1 MENIE
6 ILYRS
11 RNLIVV
17 KKPAGM
23 PSQPE
28 PSGDADALTLSKD
41 ELSLLG
47 ENKELYPINRLDRV
61 VGGLLIFARNKKCA
75 AALSEMV
82 SGEGIVKEYLAVV
95 SGSPERGRYVNYL
108 YKDARIS
115 KSFVVDRKRVGVK
128 EAVLDLAPV
137 QSIDDDNGSMTLVK
151 VRLHTGRYHQIRCQ
165 LSYRGTPIV
174 GDGKYGSRDKR
185 AVYPALFASRLAF
198 TVFNETV
205 DVKLYPTRDEYPW
218 CKFDLTMEG
227 DASYD

>member
-23 PSQPE
+23 PSQPD

-82 SGEGIVKEYLAVV
+82 SGEGIVKEYIAVV
-95 SGSPERGRYVNYL
+95 S
-108 YKDARIS
+108 
-115 KSFVVDRKRVGVK
+115 
-128 EAVLDLAPV
+128 
-137 QSIDDDNGSMTLVK
+137 
-151 VRLHTGRYHQIRCQ
+151 
-165 LSYRGTPIV
+165 
-174 GDGKYGSRDKR
+174 
-185 AVYPALFASRLAF
+185 
-198 TVFNETV
+198 
-205 DVKLYPTRDEYPW
+205 
-218 CKFDLTMEG
+218 
-227 DASYD
+227 